1 MSYHDSGVLLD
12 ARRDGERVFWECQL
26 WALKRGRFSGARQPL
41 RWASLEK
48 EKVVC
53 PVCIM

>member
-41 RWASLEK
+41 RWVSLEK